1 MIATVVLAAQYTG
14 TLDVSDSTRADMR
27 LSQPPLTVTETEPVD
42 VQTPLAGTVTTGKK
56 VIIGADLTTS
66 PVARLAL
73 RGRRWDF
80 SLSYSPSL
88 TLPDIELGF
97 VPSERE
103 GQPEF
108 LVMNNALAA
117 VSWHDRFVRFAV
129 SESATYGEVN
139 ATLLLPGLTSTTGT
153 MTAMT
158 TTPGGGTA
166 TTPSGGTATAPGGTM
181 AVPGGP
187 AATATAAIAPQT
199 RNIEFASSSTNAGI
213 SAQTGRHGTL
223 SVFGGYQLS
232 GGLDATARSAL
243 GEQYGPNVGVSFGY
257 VLSRRD
263 TIGIAAT
270 AQDTFT
276 TLTPPN
282 LTPEQLAAA
291 VAAGNLPLCGP
302 LSGTPPTLCHTVS
315 PGGALQATVVHLLSR
330 TASLSLAG
338 GVAAYY
344 DETVTPEI
352 VIQPVGT
359 ATLADSFGPRGASS
373 FSLSATIA
381 PTVDVRTGRPSDR
394 LQVAGSLS
402 LPMSNLLALNI
413 NGGLLQSVPFPT
425 NDPNPI
431 TAITASGEVRMRV
444 DRRVDVAAGVQTLW
458 QQQFGFGL
466 GLVASEIAYVT
477 ATARAPTL
485 RF

>member
-27 LSQPPLTVTETEPVD
+27 LSQPPLVVTDTQQAP
-42 VQTPLAGTVTTGKK
+42 GTVPTQKE
-56 VIIGADLTTS
+56 VIIGADLTTA

-80 SLSYSPSL
+80 SLSYSPTL
-88 TLPDIELGF
+88 TLPDIELGYD
-97 VPSERE
+97 SSQRAS
-103 GQPEF
+103 QPAF
-108 LVMNNALAA
+108 LVMNNASAA
-117 VSWHDRFVRFAV
+117 VSWHERFVRVAV
-129 SESATYGEVN
+129 SESATYGELN
-139 ATLLLPGLTSTTGT
+139 ATLLLTPVATAPTPTSTGTTTGT
-153 MTAMT
+153 T
-158 TTPGGGTA
+158 TMPGGGTPTA
-166 TTPSGGTATAPGGTM
+166 PPASSTTTVPGSTGATAG
-181 AVPGGP
+181 
-187 AATATAAIAPQT
+187 AIAT
-199 RNIEFASSSTNAGI
+199 KTKSGNIEFASSSTNAGI
-213 SAQTGRHGTL
+213 SAQAGRHGTFSL
-223 SVFGGYQLS
+223 FGGYQVS
-232 GGLDATARSAL
+232 GGLDANARSAI
-243 GEQYGPNVGVSFGY
+243 GEQYGPNAGVSFGY

-263 TIGIAAT
+263 TIGISAT

-276 TLTPPN
+276 TLTAPN
-282 LTPEQLAAA
+282 ETLPQLQAA
-291 VAAGNLPLCGP
+291 VDAGFIPLCGP
-302 LSGTPPTLCHTVS
+302 LSGTPPTLCHTIS

-344 DETVTPEI
+344 DETVQPEI

-394 LQVAGSLS
+394 LQGTGTLS
-402 LPMSNLLALNI
+402 VPLSNILALNL

-444 DRRVDVAAGVQTLW
+444 DRRIDVAAGVQTLW
-458 QQQFGFGL
+458 QEQYGF
-466 GLVASEIAYVT
+466 GLVASEIGYVT
-477 ATARAPTL
+477 ATARAPTQ

>member
-14 TLDVSDSTRADMR
+14 TLDVSDSTRADIR
-27 LSQPPLTVTETEPVD
+27 LSQPPLTVTGTAQPAPD
-42 VQTPLAGTVTTGKK
+42 GGTDTPQKK
-56 VIIGADLTTS
+56 VIIGADLTTG
-66 PVARLAL
+66 PVGRLAL

-88 TLPDIELGF
+88 TLPDIELGYDS
-97 VPSERE
+97 SERE
-103 GQPEF
+103 GQPAF
-108 LVMNNALAA
+108 LVMNNAAA
-117 VSWHDRFVRFAV
+117 TASWHERFVRVAV

-139 ATLLLPGLTSTTGT
+139 ATLLTPGPGPMQTTGT
-153 MTAMT
+153 TAGTTTGPAGGSTAPPAGGT
-158 TTPGGGTA
+158 TTP
-166 TTPSGGTATAPGGTM
+166 
-181 AVPGGP
+181 VPGTP
-187 AATATAAIAPQT
+187 AAASTGPIAAKM
-199 RNIEFASSSTNAGI
+199 RNIQFASSSTNAAI
-213 SAQTGRHGTL
+213 SAQAGRHGTF
-223 SVFGGYQLS
+223 SVFGGYQVS
-232 GGLDATARSAL
+232 GGVDPEARSVI
-243 GEQYGPNVGVSFGY
+243 GEQYGPSVGASFGD

-263 TIGIAAT
+263 TIGISAT

-276 TLTPPN
+276 SLTQLPLLTPA
-282 LTPEQLAAA
+282 QLASAQQSD
-291 VAAGNLPLCGP
+291 LIPPCGP
-302 LSGTPPTLCHTVS
+302 QSGPPATPCHTIS

-330 TASLSLAG
+330 TASLSLAA

-344 DETVTPEI
+344 DETVQPEI

-373 FSLSATIA
+373 FSLSATLA

-394 LQVAGSLS
+394 LQGTGTLS
-402 LPMSNLLALNI
+402 VPLSNILALNL

-458 QQQFGFGL
+458 QVQSGF